1 MGHRHFGRMPNHRK
15 AMFRNLAT
23 NLITHERIYT
33 SLAKAKEMRPLIE
46 RLIHKA
52 KENDSQ
58 SHIFIKS
65 TLFTKVAIEK
75 LKKTI
80 APRFKDLPAGFTRV

>member
-1 MGHRHFGRMPNHRK
+1 
-15 AMFRNLAT
+15 
-23 NLITHERIYT
+23 
-33 SLAKAKEMRPLIE
+33 MRPLIE

-52 KENDSQ
+52 KKNDSQ